1 MSITLPLIM
10 LPIDRWPPPPL
21 GDGPEDEEVLVGEES
36 LEEEPFLDEPEVPA
50 RGSTPPP
57 LVVPALALS
66 LLLLD
71 DEGP

>member
-1 MSITLPLIM
+1 M
-10 LPIDRWPPPPL
+10 LPIDRWPPPPV
-21 GDGPEDEEVLVGEES
+21 DGPEEEEVEGEES
-36 LEEEPFLDEPEVPA
+36 LLEPFLDEPEIPA

-57 LVVPALALS
+57 PVVPALALS

>member
-10 LPIDRWPPPPL
+10 LPIDRWPPPL
-21 GDGPEDEEVLVGEES
+21 GDDPEEEVLVGES

-57 LVVPALALS
+57 VVPALALS
-66 LLLLD
+66 LLLFD